1 MNKVAIIFV
10 SLLLL
15 CGLAFGGWF
24 FMNKKSATAF
34 RAQLQKAD
42 KMEITYLP
50 TEDDKKTYQK
60 TISYEPQVWLLL
72 GTISDQ
78 TPPANCGYMGKIQF
92 FQKGKALFS
101 EPAAFNT
108 APECRSISFLHDG
121 KIYRKLLLQEGA
133 DYLLDLLQ
141 DLKKD

>member
-1 MNKVAIIFV
+1 MNKVAIIIV
-10 SLLLL
+10 AVLVL
-15 CGLAFGGWF
+15 CGLGFGGWF
-24 FMNKKSATAF
+24 LTNKKNSNAF
-34 RAQLQKAD
+34 RAELQKAD

-60 TISYEPQVWLLL
+60 VISYEPQVWLLL

-78 TPPANCGYMGKIQF
+78 SPAENCGYMGKIQF
-92 FQKGKALFS
+92 FQKGKALFP

-108 APECRSISFLHDG
+108 APECRSIAFLHDG
-121 KIYRKLLLQEGA
+121 KIYRKILLQEGA
-133 DYLLDLLQ
+133 DYLLELLQ